1 MMANY
6 TEVKE
11 NNISYQIPLIG
22 FLVLF
27 SILAPALLHTNQP
40 EFLVE
45 RLGISI
51 LDASYFDTVLY
62 ASYLLIGILTAII
75 SNQIGKRKVFISV
88 GTIGSAIFY
97 FLMTLTDIFPLILV
111 FRFIQ
116 GGFTVL
122 CWQTL
127 MTMIL
132 DLSSEKNRG
141 RNMGIFGIFLA
152 SAMGAG
158 PVLGGIFARW
168 GSDTLSETPFEHM
181 VPYYAA
187 SILSLMAFIGALILL
202 KEPENLSSK
211 PSFEENMNIVFRN
224 PRVLIPGIFNFV
236 DRLHIG
242 FILFILPFF
251 LQLELGVQPELRGMV
266 LGIFA
271 LPYIILQYPVGKLSD
286 KIGRYK
292 LLIYGSIGTGI
303 LLAVTGYLGS
313 VTEESFGLFIIII
326 AFFMIGIC
334 NGFTGPPS
342 MALVGDIVE
351 KEDNPVGMGFFNL
364 LGNVG
369 IIIGPLLG
377 GILINYTDFIIAFF
391 VVGLIEILSLLVI
404 ILIIVIVFKENPL
417 KMTSQENKNY

>member
-1 MMANY
+1 MSNY
-6 TEVKE
+6 IESKE
-11 NNISYQIPLIG
+11 NNTSHQIPLIG

-75 SNQIGKRKVFISV
+75 SNQIGKRKVFISF

-152 SAMGAG
+152 SAMGGG
-158 PVLGGIFARW
+158 PVLGGIFASW
-168 GSDTLSETPFEHM
+168 GVFA
-181 VPYYAA
+181 PYYSA
-187 SILSLMAFIGALILL
+187 SILSLIAFIVALILL

-211 PSFEENMNIVFRN
+211 PSLEENMNIVFRN
-224 PRVLIPGIFNFV
+224 PRVIIPGIFNFV

-251 LQLELGVQPELRGMV
+251 LQMELGVQPELRGMV

-271 LPYIILQYPVGKLSD
+271 LPFIILQYPVGKLSD
-286 KIGRYK
+286 KIGRYR
-292 LLIYGSIGTGI
+292 LLVFGSIGNGI
-303 LLAVTGYLGS
+303 MLVLTGYLGS
-313 VTEESFGLFIIII
+313 YGIFIIIL

-334 NGFTGPPS
+334 NGLTGPPA
-342 MALVGDIVE
+342 MALIGDIVE
-351 KEDNPVGMGFFNL
+351 KEDNPVGIGFFNL
-364 LGNVG
+364 LGNIGV
-369 IIIGPLLG
+369 IIGPLIG
-377 GILINYTDFIIAFF
+377 GILINYTNFTIAFS
-391 VVGLIEILSLLVI
+391 VAGLIEILSLLVI

-417 KMTSQENKNY
+417 KMTSHENKN

>member
-1 MMANY
+1 MSNY
-6 TEVKE
+6 IESKK
-11 NNISYQIPLIG
+11 NNTGHQIPLIG

-40 EFLVE
+40 EFLVD

-62 ASYLLIGILTAII
+62 ASYLIIGILTAII
-75 SNQIGKRKVFISV
+75 SNQIGKRKVFISI

-127 MTMIL
+127 MTVIL

-152 SAMGAG
+152 SAMGGG
-158 PVLGGIFARW
+158 PVLGGFLASWGVFA
-168 GSDTLSETPFEHM
+168 
-181 VPYYAA
+181 PYYFA
-187 SILSLMAFIGALILL
+187 SILSLMAFIITLILL

-211 PSFEENMNIVFRN
+211 PSLEENMNIVFRN
-224 PRVLIPGIFNFV
+224 PRVIIPGIFNFV

-251 LQLELGVQPELRGMV
+251 LQMELGVQPELRGMV

-271 LPYIILQYPVGKLSD
+271 LPFIILQYPVGKLSD
-286 KIGRYK
+286 KIGRYR
-292 LLIYGSIGTGI
+292 LLIFGSIGTGI
-303 LLAVTGYLGS
+303 MLAVTGIIGS
-313 VTEESFGLFIIII
+313 YGLFFIII

-334 NGFTGPPS
+334 NGFTGPPA

-369 IIIGPLLG
+369 IIVGPLIG
-377 GILINYTDFIIAFF
+377 GILINYTNFVIAFF
-391 VVGLIEILSLLVI
+391 VAGLFEILSLLAI
-404 ILIIVIVFKENPL
+404 ILILAIVFKENPL
-417 KMTSQENKNY
+417 KMASHEDKNYRSSEK

>member
-1 MMANY
+1 MMSNY
-6 TEVKE
+6 TESKE
-11 NNISYQIPLIG
+11 NNTSHQIPLLG

-51 LDASYFDTVLY
+51 LDASYFDTALY

-75 SNQIGKRKVFISV
+75 SNQIGKRKVFISF

-111 FRFIQ
+111 FRFFQ

-152 SAMGAG
+152 SAMGGG
-158 PVLGGIFARW
+158 PVLGGIFASW
-168 GSDTLSETPFEHM
+168 GVF
-181 VPYYAA
+181 VPYYSA
-187 SILSLMAFIGALILL
+187 SILSLIAFIFALILL

-211 PSFEENMNIVFRN
+211 PSLEENMNIVFRN

-251 LQLELGVQPELRGMV
+251 LQMELGVQPELRGMV

-271 LPYIILQYPVGKLSD
+271 LPFIILQYPVGKLSD

-313 VTEESFGLFIIII
+313 VMEESFGLIIIII

-334 NGFTGPPS
+334 NGFTGPPA

-377 GILINYTDFIIAFF
+377 GILINSTDFIIAFF
-391 VVGLIEILSLLVI
+391 VVGLIEILALIVI
-404 ILIIVIVFKENPL
+404 ISIIVFAFKENPF
-417 KMTSQENKNY
+417 KMAHHEDKN